1 MNLLTDTEYTGRFA
15 PTPTGPLHQ
24 GSLVAALASYLDAH
38 HHHGKWLL
46 RMEDLDPP
54 REDKEAR
61 ELIPQQLLA
70 HDLKWHGEME
80 YQSHNSQRYDDALG
94 QLKHRQLLFPC
105 TCSRKMLAQHSG
117 LHQGNCHSLASPQTP
132 DESAPPHAW
141 RLPVTNETW
150 SFQDQVYGEYGHN
163 LLTTVGDQVLKRK
176 DGPYAY
182 QLAVVVDDH
191 HAGIN
196 HVVRG
201 LDLLDNTPRQ
211 LYLMACLNY
220 DAPKYLHLP
229 LILNP
234 EGQKL
239 SKQNKARA
247 LDLTTTQQNLLDA
260 LRFLNQPLPP
270 TEFTHSNQQILNWA
284 ITHWSVPSIPTSQAG
299 LI

>member
-1 MNLLTDTEYTGRFA
+1 
-15 PTPTGPLHQ
+15 
-24 GSLVAALASYLDAH
+24 
-38 HHHGKWLL
+38 
-46 RMEDLDPP
+46 
-54 REDKEAR
+54 
-61 ELIPQQLLA
+61 
-70 HDLKWHGEME
+70 
-80 YQSHNSQRYDDALG
+80 
-94 QLKHRQLLFPC
+94 
-105 TCSRKMLAQHSG
+105 
-117 LHQGNCHSLASPQTP
+117 
-132 DESAPPHAW
+132 
-141 RLPVTNETW
+141 
-150 SFQDQVYGEYGHN
+150 
-163 LLTTVGDQVLKRK
+163 
-176 DGPYAY
+176 
-182 QLAVVVDDH
+182 LAVVVDDY

-284 ITHWSVPSIPTSQAG
+284 ISHWSVPSIPTSQAG